1 MWQYGNVPPAIAKAF
16 EDKATVSAP
25 ELCRLLPLDPK
36 TLKRHCMAGHIT
48 YVQTGFGERRRF
60 TLEAVM
66 RFLAER
72 SRTEC
77 LSTSLPSLR
86 ITPTT
91 SSAGAGDILARRE
104 RLRSERLGQRN
115 GEPTAAA
122 PKASTK
128 QGRR

>member
-1 MWQYGNVPPAIAKAF
+1 MGPVVPSPLAAAF
-16 EDKATVSAP
+16 ESKATISAP

-77 LSTSLPSLR
+77 PSTSLPSLR
-86 ITPTT
+86 TTPTT
-91 SSAGAGDILARRE
+91 SSGVVSAIVARQE
-104 RLRSERLGQRN
+104 RLQS
-115 GEPTAAA
+115 
-122 PKASTK
+122 
-128 QGRR
+128 GRRRL